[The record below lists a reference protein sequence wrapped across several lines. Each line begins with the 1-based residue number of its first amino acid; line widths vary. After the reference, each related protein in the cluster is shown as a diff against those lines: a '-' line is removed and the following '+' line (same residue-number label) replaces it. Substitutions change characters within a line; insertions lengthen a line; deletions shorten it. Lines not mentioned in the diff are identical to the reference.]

1 MEKLKQ
7 FLKSNKAKT
16 FYWQT
21 GTNLVIL
28 IGVFVSDL
36 DSDKYPIVLFVIPI
50 INAITKAMNKKY
62 QEMK

>member
-21 GTNLVIL
+21 GTNAVIL
-28 IGVFVSDL
+28 LGVFLSDL
-36 DSDKYPIVLFVIPI
+36 DADKYPVVLFVIPV